1 MVDFGQDNEKR
12 RELEDKR
19 PRIAKE
25 IEDLLQT
32 VGELPKVDSRPEE
45 EILGYGE
52 DGIPR

>member
-12 RELEDKR
+12 CEQEDKR
-19 PRIAKE
+19 PRMPKE
-25 IEDLLQT
+25 IEDLLRR
-32 VGELPKVDSRPEE
+32 VDELPKVDSRPEE